1 MKVMTFFENKPLLFR
16 EPMEV
21 ISCYKLDEVAEC
33 FQRVKRRLDKGF
45 FAAGFLSYEAGY
57 SFEDK
62 LFRDDSY
69 DFPLFQFGIYEHPE
83 ANPEEPQRA
92 ASGCR
97 IKDIRRNISMGDYSR
112 DIKKIIGFIENGEVY
127 QITYCIKSFFRA
139 EGRPYDIFREL
150 FRIQPVP
157 YSAFIDAGNF
167 HVLSLSPELFLK
179 KKGVRIMSKPMK
191 GTWSRQGLLNGI
203 LGGFRL
209 KHDGK
214 NRAENVMIADLLRND
229 LGRIGRDIR
238 APKLFEV
245 AGYRTLY
252 QMTSTVTGIID
263 PALPPYDVFRAVF
276 PSGSVTGAPRIRA
289 MEVIR
294 DIEKEP
300 RKIYTGAIG
309 YITPGNDMFFN
320 IPIRTVLMQNDEC
333 EMGIGGGIVWDSTA
347 KGEWEESLL
356 KAKFIDELAEGQL
369 E

>member
-16 EPMEV
+16 EPAEV
-21 ISCYKLDEVAEC
+21 ISCSSLDEVAGC
-33 FQRVKRRLDKGF
+33 FHKVQRRLDDGF
-45 FAAGFLSYEAGY
+45 FAAGFLSYEAGCA
-57 SFEDK
+57 FEDK
-62 LFRDDSY
+62 LFRDDTY
-69 DFPLFQFGIYEHPE
+69 DFPLVQFGIYDRHEVNPFDPE
-83 ANPEEPQRA
+83 RP
-92 ASGCR
+92 ASRCR
-97 IKDIRRNISMGDYSR
+97 IKDIRRNTSISDYSR
-112 DIKKIIGFIENGEVY
+112 KIGKIIELIENGEVY
-127 QITYCIKSFFRA
+127 QITYCIKSFFKA
-139 EGRPYDIFREL
+139 EGLPYDLFREL
-150 FRIQPVP
+150 FKIQPVP

-179 KKGVRIMSKPMK
+179 KNGERIMSKPMK
-191 GTWSRQGLLNGI
+191 GTWSRQGLLNSI

-209 KHDGK
+209 KYDGK

-245 AGYRTLY
+245 ARYRMLY

-263 PALPPYDVFRAVF
+263 PKLPPYDIFKAVF

-300 RKIYTGAIG
+300 RRIYTGAIG
-309 YITPGNDMFFN
+309 YITPDNDMFFN
-320 IPIRTVLMQNDEC
+320 IPIRTVLMRNNEC

-347 KGEWEESLL
+347 DGEWEEGLL
-356 KAKFIDELAEGQL
+356 KAKFITELTEDQP